1 MKLLPVVLPK
11 LSTPQN
17 TRTVKKFVGLS
28 MHLEITKF
36 QEKLEFIDLPQI
48 DLSKRCSNT
57 ENRVSCVKIGFKNSL
72 RSIARLFGSNPR
84 EKIERVACE
93 GEENV

>member
-1 MKLLPVVLPK
+1 MKLLPFVLPK

-28 MHLEITKF
+28 MNPKVTKI
-36 QEKLEFIDLPQI
+36 QEKLVFSDLPQI
-48 DLSKRCSNT
+48 DRSKWCSNT

-72 RSIARLFGSNPR
+72 GSIPQLSGSNPR

-93 GEENV
+93 GKDNV

>member
-48 DLSKRCSNT
+48 ALSK
-57 ENRVSCVKIGFKNSL
+57 
-72 RSIARLFGSNPR
+72 
-84 EKIERVACE
+84 
-93 GEENV
+93 